1 MKATDVIR
9 RDHKAAEKLFEKFKK
24 ANKEDREAIETEVF
38 DALTAHELMEDK
50 HFYPALRDKDV
61 DAASLFSELEMEQA
75 KLAASVVAARAL
87 PGDKSERIIEMMDDV
102 LAHAKKEEA
111 AVLPKA
117 EEVMSA
123 TELDDLGAKMEPES
137 AAANA

>member
-9 RDHKAAEKLFEKFKK
+9 RDHKAAEDLFAAFKK
-24 ANKEDREAIETEVF
+24 ANKEDREAMETKVF
-38 DALTAHELMEDK
+38 DALTRHELMEDK

-61 DAASLFSELEMEQA
+61 DEASLFSDLEGEQL
-75 KLAASVVAARAL
+75 KLAAEVTAARAL
-87 PGDKSERIIEMMDDV
+87 PGDKSERIIAMMDEV

-111 AVLPKA
+111 SVLPKA

-123 TELDDLGAKMEPES
+123 TELEELGAKMEPES